1 MKSTNPKPIE
11 FTKRSNERAREQR
24 QTDFLRYLAQGES
37 ITDSCILIG
46 ISRSCYEK
54 WRKHPEFRGAV
65 ESARESHRRDI
76 LSGFHTADAYARM
89 LLDAIQRDE
98 SLPAALRYRASK
110 SILSRKGK
118 TDWLPEPL
126 PATTAPLV
134 PFEDEEDQH
143 PDERPHAEP
152 APAPHPHSTN
162 HEESI
167 PNPKPAGPVI
177 VNATVSRTTAPVP
190 HANTMPQSEIAPASA
205 ECIPSNS
212 LFPGYG
218 SNPEN
223 PDKTPHP
230 QSTANIMK
238 DQQDP
243 PTQPVS
249 SRPAEFCNN
258 PEIPHPAP
266 PMEAC
271 ATSHPAVHESE
282 HAAAPIAVTSPANES
297 LHAPAGH
304 ALSSA
309 PAAPSAS
316 SPPSTTAPS
325 PAATLSQTWL
335 SAHFLHQHESP

>member
-11 FTKRSNERAREQR
+11 FTKRSNERARENR

-37 ITDSCILIG
+37 ITDTCILIG

-126 PATTAPLV
+126 PATTAPLA
-134 PFEDEEDQH
+134 PWESEEDQQPGEH
-143 PDERPHAEP
+143 PHAEP
-152 APAPHPHSTN
+152 AHAPHPHSAI

-167 PNPKPAGPVI
+167 PNPRPAGPVI
-177 VNATVSRTTAPVP
+177 VNATASHTTTPAPTESASAP

-205 ECIPSNS
+205 ERIPSDS
-212 LFPGYG
+212 LAPTYG

-223 PDKTPHP
+223 PYP
-230 QSTANIMK
+230 
-238 DQQDP
+238 
-243 PTQPVS
+243 
-249 SRPAEFCNN
+249 SR
-258 PEIPHPAP
+258 
-266 PMEAC
+266 
-271 ATSHPAVHESE
+271 ESIWPRPCSGGRLG
-282 HAAAPIAVTSPANES
+282 A
-297 LHAPAGH
+297 
-304 ALSSA
+304 
-309 PAAPSAS
+309 
-316 SPPSTTAPS
+316 
-325 PAATLSQTWL
+325 
-335 SAHFLHQHESP
+335 